1 MLPASPQVLAHSY
14 SYSLVALSFLI
25 AAMASYAA
33 FNLAGRIAIYR
44 DRRHFA
50 WLAGG
55 ATAMG
60 IGIWSMHYTGMLAFS
75 LPVAVTYHVPTV
87 ALSLVVAAGGS
98 AVALTIV
105 SKISLSRR
113 PLILGSVAMGGAI
126 GAMHYIGMAAMRG
139 RMMCHYA
146 AGLVIL
152 SLVVAVALSGLA
164 LWLMFYFRQADAP
177 PRSLKIIA
185 AAVMGSGIA
194 CMHYTAM
201 SAASFTPAEA
211 PPDTFWAVRV
221 SGLALAGIVAATMLV
236 LLGAL
241 LTSWLDRRLALE
253 RITQQVLESVN
264 IVLWRADPR
273 TLSLNFV
280 SSNAAKVFGDGINFR
295 ERAPLWTD
303 RIHAEDVQNV
313 RDHYEIAAR
322 SKEERQLEYRFIK
335 ADGQTMWLREVVRA
349 TCERGVTYLMGTTR
363 DVTDSKMLEQALLAE
378 EKLAA
383 LGRLSAAIAH
393 EINNPLQ
400 SALNFIYLVA
410 RGKIDPQG
418 QDFLRRAEQDLRR
431 AAEIARI
438 TLGFYKGGDAPT
450 RVDFGRISKDL
461 AFLYESR
468 LHDKG
473 VRFSAQ
479 ISDRAVLMGSEGE
492 VRQILSNLVANALDA
507 VLEGGTV
514 NLRISPSSD
523 WRNGR
528 RPGVRM
534 TVFDDGTGFDSQG
547 VDQAFVPFFTTK
559 PEAGTGL
566 GLWVVKQLTEKYQGH
581 ITIRSSQAGS
591 RHGTAV
597 SVFLPNACS
606 VLPSD
611 AGGSRK
617 PADGVGSESYA
628 KRA

>member
-1 MLPASPQVLAHSY
+1 MLPASQQVLPHSY

-25 AAMASYAA
+25 AAMASYVA
-33 FNLAGRIAIYR
+33 FNLAGRIATYH
-44 DRRHFA
+44 DRRHLA

-75 LPVAVTYHVPTV
+75 LPVAVTYHLPTV
-87 ALSLVVAAGGS
+87 AVSLIVAAGGA

-105 SKISLSRR
+105 SGIRLSMR
-113 PLILGSVAMGGAI
+113 PLILGSLAMGGAI

-139 RMMCHYA
+139 GMMCHFS

-164 LWLMFYFRQADAP
+164 LWLMFYFRHADTP
-177 PRSLKIIA
+177 SRSLKLIA

-211 PPDTFWAVRV
+211 PPDTFWTVRV
-221 SGLALAGIVAATMLV
+221 SRLAVAGIVSATMLV

-253 RITQQVLESVN
+253 RISQQVLESVN

-273 TLSLNFV
+273 TLGLNFV
-280 SSNAAKVFGDGINFR
+280 SSNAAKVFGDGINLR
-295 ERAPLWTD
+295 DHAPFWTD
-303 RIHAEDVQNV
+303 RIHPEDLENV
-313 RDHYEIAAR
+313 RANYEIAAR
-322 SKEERQLEYRFIK
+322 TKEARQLEYRFLK
-335 ADGQTMWLREVVRA
+335 ADGQTIWLREVVRA
-349 TCERGVTYLMGTTR
+349 TSERGVTYLMGTTR
-363 DVTDSKMLEQALLAE
+363 DVTDSKLLEQALLAE

-400 SALNFIYLVA
+400 AALNFIYLTA
-410 RGKIDPQG
+410 GGQIEPQSR
-418 QDFLRRAEQDLRR
+418 DFLRRAEQELRR

-438 TLGFYKGGDAPT
+438 TLGFYKGGDAQ
-450 RVDFGRISKDL
+450 RVDFGRIANDL

-468 LHDKG
+468 LQDKG
-473 VRFSAQ
+473 VRFSTE

-534 TVFDDGTGFDSQG
+534 TVFDDGTGFDSQAI
-547 VDQAFVPFFTTK
+547 DQAFVPLFTTK

-566 GLWVVKQLTEKYQGH
+566 GLWVVKQLTEKYQGR
-581 ITIRSSQAGS
+581 IAIRSSQAAS

-597 SVFLPNACS
+597 SVFLPNVS
-606 VLPSD
+606 LVLPID
-611 AGGSRK
+611 AGRGRK
-617 PADGVGSESYA
+617 PANGVGSESYA
-628 KRA
+628 KKA

>member
-1 MLPASPQVLAHSY
+1 MLSASQQVLPHSY
-14 SYSLVALSFLI
+14 SYILVALSFLI

-44 DRRHFA
+44 DRKHFA

-75 LPVAVTYHVPTV
+75 LSVPVTYHVPTV
-87 ALSLVVAAGGS
+87 ALALVAAVVGS
-98 AVALTIV
+98 AVALIIV
-105 SKISLSRR
+105 SGARLSRR
-113 PLILGSVAMGGAI
+113 PLILGSLAMGSAI

-139 RMMCHYA
+139 EMECHYS
-146 AGLVIL
+146 AGLVVL
-152 SLVVAVALSGLA
+152 SLVVAVALSGVA
-164 LWLMFYFRQADAP
+164 LWLMFYVRQADTA
-177 PRSLKIIA
+177 SGFLKLIA
-185 AAVMGSGIA
+185 AVVMGSAIA

-201 SAASFTPAEA
+201 SAASFTPGEA
-211 PPDTFWAVRV
+211 APDTFWTVGV
-221 SGLALAGIVAATMLV
+221 SRLALAGIVAATMLV
-236 LLGAL
+236 LLGAS
-241 LTSWLDRRLALE
+241 LTSWLDRRLTLE
-253 RITQQVLESVN
+253 RISQQVLESMN
-264 IVLWRADPR
+264 TVLWRADPR
-273 TLSLNFV
+273 TFDLNFV
-280 SSNAAKVFGDGINFR
+280 SSNAAKVLGDGINFR
-295 ERAPLWTD
+295 EHAPLWTD
-303 RIHAEDVQNV
+303 RIHPEDVQNV
-313 RDHYEIAAR
+313 RSQYEIAAR
-322 SKEERQLEYRFIK
+322 TREARQLEYRFIK
-335 ADGQTMWLREVVRA
+335 TDGQTIWLRDVVRA
-349 TCERGVTYLMGTTR
+349 TSERGTKYLMGTTR
-363 DVTDSKMLEQALLAE
+363 DITDSKMLEQTLLAE

-418 QDFLRRAEQDLRR
+418 QDFLRRAEQELRR

-438 TLGFYKGGDAPT
+438 TLGFYKGGNAE
-450 RVDFGRISKDL
+450 RVDFGRIANDL

-473 VRFSAQ
+473 VRFSAE

-523 WRNGR
+523 WRNRR

-534 TVFDDGTGFDSQG
+534 TVFDDGTGFDSQAI
-547 VDQAFVPFFTTK
+547 DQAFVPFFTTK

-566 GLWVVKQLTEKYQGH
+566 GLWVVKQLTEKYQGR
-581 ITIRSSQAGS
+581 IAIRSRQAAS

-597 SVFLPNACS
+597 SVFLPNVSS
-606 VLPSD
+606 VLPFD
-611 AGGSRK
+611 AGRSRK
-617 PADGVGSESYA
+617 PANGVDSESYA